1 MYTVI
6 NRIPVP
12 ASDPGA
18 FEERFAASMSATL
31 PGVDGLISARLLRP
45 AGGNGAYL
53 AVMEFVSRD
62 AFTAWMRSAA
72 FAAAHGSAAQGTSG
86 APGMVESYETVAD
99 LDADRRD
106 A

>member
-12 ASDPGA
+12 ATDPGA

-31 PGVDGLISARLLRP
+31 PGVDGLIGARLLRP
-45 AGGNGAYL
+45 AGQGGEYL
-53 AVMEFVSRD
+53 AVMEFTSPE
-62 AFTAWMRSAA
+62 AFTGWMRSPA
-72 FAAAHGSAAQGTSG
+72 FAAAHGSPASG
-86 APGMVESYETVAD
+86 GPGAVESYQTAA
-99 LDADRRD
+99 LFDADGRG

>member
-18 FEERFAASMSATL
+18 FEERFAASMNATL
-31 PGVDGLISARLLRP
+31 PGVDGLIGARLLRP
-45 AGGNGAYL
+45 AGASGAYL
-53 AVMEFVSRD
+53 AVMEFASRD
-62 AFTAWMRSAA
+62 AFTAWTRSAA
-72 FAAAHGSAAQGTSG
+72 FAAAHGSASRGMPG
-86 APGMVESYETVAD
+86 AVESYETVAEFG
-99 LDADRRD
+99 ADRRD